1 MKVYMKKHYFY
12 ADDWDLMKKLMR
24 KGIRLYCEEQGLSN
38 DKDFRIVSL
47 TTNSRWGHIL
57 NFSRCC
63 DYPLNQDR
71 KWEPFDAFYGKVYCD
86 EDQVKN
92 VIPKNDK
99 LKEILK
105 QIRDSGIDSKTII
118 NALVNKNESMNLDE
132 AKQILE
138 DNGFVLD
145 QLAELGVD
153 VNNGIQDM
161 EQTTAYEI
169 NVNNPV
175 CPCCGQKLHFTNQD
189 VQTDEFIGEST
200 LNERWENEYL
210 TNRVQDI
217 ASQLYEEELADVQ
230 PEVDRNGNITQE
242 YLERFEYNSPSLKK
256 AVKRAA
262 TKLSN
267 DLAED
272 GFKIN
277 AWYCEQE
284 IFEALKYYAKGFGGK

>member
-1 MKVYMKKHYFY
+1 MFY
-12 ADDWDLMKKLMR
+12 DD
-24 KGIRLYCEEQGLSN
+24 Y
-38 DKDFRIVSL
+38 
-47 TTNSRWGHIL
+47 
-57 NFSRCC
+57 
-63 DYPLNQDR
+63 
-71 KWEPFDAFYGKVYCD
+71 
-86 EDQVKN
+86 
-92 VIPKNDK
+92 IPG
-99 LKEILK
+99 
-105 QIRDSGIDSKTII
+105 SG
-118 NALVNKNESMNLDE
+118 EM
-132 AKQILE
+132 Q
-138 DNGFVLD
+138 
-145 QLAELGVD
+145 
-153 VNNGIQDM
+153 
-161 EQTTAYEI
+161 EI
-169 NVNNPV
+169 NPVKAWKIYASHPV
-175 CPCCGQKLHFTNQD
+175 CPCCGKKLKFKNKHIK
-189 VQTDEFIGEST
+189 TDEFIGES

-284 IFEALKYYAKGFGGK
+284 IVEALKYYAKGFGGK